1 LEEKEPVTAAF
12 SVFYGPADDRNYT
25 KKLQFEKKQTLVD
38 VLLMVHEIFFYMLF
52 IIHSSY
58 LGRS

>member
-1 LEEKEPVTAAF
+1 MEKKESVAAAF

-25 KKLQFEKKQTLVD
+25 KKLQFEKKQALID
-38 VLLMVHEIFFYMLF
+38 VLLMVHGIFFYMLF